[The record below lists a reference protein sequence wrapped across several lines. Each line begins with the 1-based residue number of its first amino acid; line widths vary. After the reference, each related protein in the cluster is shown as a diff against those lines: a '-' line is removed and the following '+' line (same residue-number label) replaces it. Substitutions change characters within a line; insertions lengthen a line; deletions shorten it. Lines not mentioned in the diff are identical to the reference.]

1 MSSETV
7 AVISSWETPTKAQL
21 GAGYLIGVGVALL
34 VSLLA
39 YLWFSLESQ
48 FYIVVGLSMAVTL
61 FGTIVYIGYLFL
73 DVELADILVWNVA
86 MWSSF
91 GLGIATV
98 LSLIYGIAARFLPDT
113 ALVPSLFVLVIAAG
127 GIVGTLLGVVIGL
140 REQQKRIRKVSERN
154 RVLNR
159 VLRHNIRNSVNIV
172 LAHLS
177 DLKGNGRGDED
188 PSLVAIERASQE
200 ILELS
205 DSARQ
210 IDEIREEDTSGP
222 VDTPSLVEEYVESA
236 RETYPDAEI
245 VTDLPDKTLVAGDP
259 LLRAALDNL
268 VENSIEHCD
277 DDPKVR
283 ITVEYDPADDVVV
296 IRVEDNGP
304 GIPQLERRAL
314 ERGSEESIDHGSG
327 LGLWLVKWI
336 VDHYGG
342 ELRIFENDPDGSVV
356 AMRLPKRRSAENLA
370 LET

>member
-1 MSSETV
+1 MYSN
-7 AVISSWETPTKAQL
+7 WETPTKAQL

-48 FYIVVGLSMAVTL
+48 FYIVIGLSMAATL

-177 DLKGNGRGDED
+177 DLKGNTNGNGQEEA
-188 PSLVAIERASQE
+188 SLIAIERASQE

-210 IDEIREEDTSGP
+210 IDEIRDEETSGP
-222 VDTPSLVEEYVESA
+222 VDIPTLVEQYVNSA
-236 RETYPDAEI
+236 RETYPEAEI
-245 VTDLPDKTLVAGDP
+245 TTDLPEKTMTAGDP

-268 VENSIEHCD
+268 VENAIEHCD
-277 DDPKVR
+277 DDPLVR
-283 ITVEYDPADDVVV
+283 IDVDDDPSDDAVV

-304 GIPQLERRAL
+304 GIPELERRAL
-314 ERGSEESIDHGSG
+314 EQGSEKSIDHGSG

-342 ELRIFENDPDGSVV
+342 ELRIFRNDPDGSVV
-356 AMRLPKRRSAENLA
+356 AMRLPNRNAADNLSIEA
-370 LET
+370 

>member
-1 MSSETV
+1 MYTN
-7 AVISSWETPTKAQL
+7 WETPTKAQL

-48 FYIVVGLSMAVTL
+48 FYIVIGLSMAGTL

-86 MWSSF
+86 MWTSF

-98 LSLIYGIAARFLPDT
+98 LSLLYGIAARFLPET

-127 GIVGTLLGVVIGL
+127 GIVGTLLGVVVGL

-172 LAHLS
+172 LAHLT
-177 DLKGNGRGDED
+177 DLRNNQNGNEEA
-188 PSLVAIERASQE
+188 SLVAIERASQE

-210 IDEIREEDTSGP
+210 IDEIRDEDTSGP
-222 VDTPSLVEEYVESA
+222 VDTSALVEEYVESA

-245 VTDLPDKTLVAGDP
+245 TTDLPDTTLIAGDP

-268 VENSIEHCD
+268 VENAIEHCEE
-277 DDPKVR
+277 DPRVR
-283 ITVEYDPADDVVV
+283 IEVDHDPDDEVVL
-296 IRVEDNGP
+296 IRVADNGP
-304 GIPQLERRAL
+304 GIPDLERRAL
-314 ERGSEESIDHGSG
+314 EEGTERSIDHGSG

-342 ELRIFENDPDGSVV
+342 TLRISQNDPDGSVV
-356 AMRLPKRRSAENLA
+356 VMRLPQRKTAEKLA
-370 LET
+370 IEA